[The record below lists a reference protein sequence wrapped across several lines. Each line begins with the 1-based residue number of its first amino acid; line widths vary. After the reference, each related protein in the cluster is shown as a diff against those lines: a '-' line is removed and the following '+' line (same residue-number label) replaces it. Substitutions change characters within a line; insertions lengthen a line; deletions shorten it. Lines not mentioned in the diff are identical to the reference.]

1 MHRNLKN
8 IKELVN
14 FKKSIFIFDRGYIG
28 MELYARLI
36 ELNSYFVIRL
46 RKDDYKKER
55 SRIKSNDSPIK
66 LNLIGNRLK
75 KFHNPILKE
84 KYSKQLYLDLRIVT
98 IELEDGT
105 IETLLTNL
113 PPEIMT
119 TEDICQIYDYRW

>member
-46 RKDDYKKER
+46 RKDDYKK
-55 SRIKSNDSPIK
+55 
-66 LNLIGNRLK
+66 K
-75 KFHNPILKE
+75 KEVK
-84 KYSKQLYLDLRIVT
+84 
-98 IELEDGT
+98 
-105 IETLLTNL
+105 
-113 PPEIMT
+113 
-119 TEDICQIYDYRW
+119 